1 MASACSLGNLSNLE
15 SCQDTERL
23 CTALPHPL
31 PCVSALAHEWTR
43 GRKSRKEWR
52 GKQTERGCQC
62 SLFLIQGKLTLC
74 VDRTSNHLLG
84 FCCPPQGFGSGG
96 FAPSSLLSHN
106 SPTLDPL
113 FSQLLSVNVRAPF
126 LCQICTDSCG
136 TASFWG
142 ASDTFNLTRLADMSS
157 SGGSRGQEEVW

>member
-1 MASACSLGNLSNLE
+1 MSGYREAMHGTTSPPPMCIGACTRVNERKKIKKGME
-15 SCQDTERL
+15 READRERL
-23 CTALPHPL
+23 PMFF
-31 PCVSALAHEWTR
+31 V
-43 GRKSRKEWR
+43 
-52 GKQTERGCQC
+52 
-62 SLFLIQGKLTLC
+62 LIQGKLTLC

-142 ASDTFNLTRLADMSS
+142 APDAFNLTRLADISS
-157 SGGSRGQEEVW
+157 SGGPRGQEEVW

>member
-1 MASACSLGNLSNLE
+1 MSGYREAMRGTPSPPPMCIGACTRVNARKKIKKE
-15 SCQDTERL
+15 MEREADRERL
-23 CTALPHPL
+23 PMFF
-31 PCVSALAHEWTR
+31 V
-43 GRKSRKEWR
+43 
-52 GKQTERGCQC
+52 
-62 SLFLIQGKLTLC
+62 LIQGKLTLC

-96 FAPSSLLSHN
+96 FAPSSLLSHS

-136 TASFWG
+136 TASF
-142 ASDTFNLTRLADMSS
+142 
-157 SGGSRGQEEVW
+157 